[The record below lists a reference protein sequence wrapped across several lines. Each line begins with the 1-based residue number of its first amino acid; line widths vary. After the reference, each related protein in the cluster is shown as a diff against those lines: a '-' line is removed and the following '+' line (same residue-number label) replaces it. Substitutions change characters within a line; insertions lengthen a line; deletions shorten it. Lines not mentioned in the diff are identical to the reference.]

1 MFAKRTWMAA
11 IFSTA
16 VVVGAVAT
24 AAPAVAA
31 RRPSPPAPASCAAN
45 HDDAW
50 PDWVNGVPADFEAG
64 AKGGVYLWHDG
75 DGWHVRVTH
84 KTDDR
89 AYVSGVLHTTGVFFD
104 VNGVATERGDRVEVS
119 PDHHTIVFQFNNYG
133 HIDGLDFRTYCA
145 PGIGMGFNADGH
157 WMPAN
162 RVVIGH
168 GDQHP
173 DSNPFRIVRTR

>member
-1 MFAKRTWMAA
+1 MHAKRTWLAALVSAAMVLGGAA
-11 IFSTA
+11 IA
-16 VVVGAVAT
+16 
-24 AAPAVAA
+24 AAPAGAVTRPAA
-31 RRPSPPAPASCAAN
+31 APSCAAN
-45 HDDAW
+45 HDDEW
-50 PDWVNGVPADFEAG
+50 PDWVNGVPAGFEAG
-64 AKGGVYLWHDG
+64 ANGGVYIWHDG

-89 AYVSGVLHTTGVFFD
+89 LSVSGILHTSGVFFD
-104 VNGVATERGDRVEVS
+104 VDGVATERGDRVEVS
-119 PDHHTIVFQFNNYG
+119 PDHHTITFQFNNFG

-145 PGIGMGFNADGH
+145 PAIGMGFNADGH

-168 GDQHP
+168 GDHHP